1 MPKKV
6 VTSVAE
12 CIYDIKKHKI
22 ILHFPKYEYN
32 YLIISKIYDYK
43 FDKCIQK
50 CYYQCNNKGGCVSMI
65 KTINSSKTIMCL
77 IYC

>member
-1 MPKKV
+1 MQKKV

-12 CIYDIKKHKI
+12 CIYDNKKHKI

-50 CYYQCNNKGGCVSMI
+50 MLLSMQ
-65 KTINSSKTIMCL
+65 
-77 IYC
+77 